1 MNTYFAP
8 HGDFKLH
15 ISNNIILA
23 RLTGA
28 WNEECAKNF
37 SQAFRQHVKLLK
49 KSKWGHLVFLD
60 DWEISVPEIIPI
72 VTDLATFCIN
82 NDLEKSAQV
91 ASESMMKKMYLE
103 KMAVEKHDTFE
114 RQIFS
119 DQGKAIEWLN
129 SYGFT
134 INEGLNAHDLV

>member
-1 MNTYFAP
+1 MNTYFSP
-8 HGDFKLH
+8 HGEFKLH
-15 ISNNIILA
+15 VSNNIILA

-28 WNEECAKNF
+28 WNEECANDF
-37 SQAFRQHVKLLK
+37 SQALRKHVKLLNNP
-49 KSKWGHLVFLD
+49 KWGYLVFLD
-60 DWEISVPEIIPI
+60 DWEISVPDIIPI

-82 NDLEKSAQV
+82 NGLEKSAQI

-103 KMAVEKHDTFE
+103 KMAVEKHDIFE

-119 DQGKAIEWLN
+119 EQDKAIEWLN

-134 INEGLNAHDLV
+134 INEGLVAKDLV